1 MDHEKYLIALLDRRD
16 AMPPVS
22 EKEPE
27 AEADLIRMNRV
38 RDDLRN
44 ISEVHPPPYVWQN
57 IDAKLN
63 DKQRPTFMQN
73 NRWPLAMAASVLL
86 AALLS
91 FSQIPGFESRTA
103 ESGMQVASLNDA
115 SNATDSV
122 TNNGLNALIVESQV
136 LERRMRNTSRGH
148 FVNTGTR
155 VALLQRIS
163 DIDARLS
170 QLAYA
175 NTNYSPELKQLWQQR
190 VNLMRSMIAME
201 QTQTGNTA
209 KYTL

>member
-1 MDHEKYLIALLDRRD
+1 MDREKYLIALLDHRD

-22 EKEPE
+22 EKEPG
-27 AEADLIRMNRV
+27 AEADLNRMNRV

-63 DKQRPTFMQN
+63 DKQGATFIQSN
-73 NRWPLAMAASVLL
+73 KWPLAMAASVFL

-91 FSQIPGFESRTA
+91 FSQIPGFDSQTLEP
-103 ESGMQVASLNDA
+103 GMQL
-115 SNATDSV
+115 ATASV
-122 TNNGLNALIVESQV
+122 TNSGLNALITESQE
-136 LERRMRNTSRGH
+136 LERRMQNTSRGY

-175 NTNYSPELKQLWQQR
+175 NTSYSPELKQLWQQR

-201 QTQTGNTA
+201 QTQTGNAA